1 MNPDLYKKIIGFLS
15 LAVLFLLLTNYL
27 ALRKLDLVTRGPKQ
41 IEEITEVQI
50 LESENKTEPK
60 KLAGVIVLVID
71 DFGYRNDTVS
81 DGFLELGVA
90 ITCAIIPGHE
100 QSRKFAQKAIVAGQE
115 VIIHMPMESN
125 VKNRGE
131 EEYKIKTGM
140 TAEEIEWRMGEVLKD
155 IPEAVG
161 MNNHQ
166 GSKATT
172 DGKVMSVVGSV
183 LKRHGKYFVDS
194 RTSSTTVGEKTM
206 QSLGVPT
213 ARRHI
218 FLDNDSDVKQISAQL
233 DKLVKL
239 AKKQGTAL
247 GIGHAKPNTLEVLK
261 REIPVLIEAGFQFEF
276 ASQIVN

>member
-1 MNPDLYKKIIGFLS
+1 
-15 LAVLFLLLTNYL
+15 
-27 ALRKLDLVTRGPKQ
+27 
-41 IEEITEVQI
+41 
-50 LESENKTEPK
+50 
-60 KLAGVIVLVID
+60 
-71 DFGYRNDTVS
+71 
-81 DGFLELGVA
+81 
-90 ITCAIIPGHE
+90 
-100 QSRKFAQKAIVAGQE
+100 
-115 VIIHMPMESN
+115 
-125 VKNRGE
+125 
-131 EEYKIKTGM
+131 M